1 MFHVNVVL
9 QLQGTAGVLD
19 EMIVN
24 GDDVLR
30 SIEQISTQDI
40 LDVWQSF
47 HQGQLGEDGGGSG
60 GLGRQADI
68 TVGTPAFTQSGL
80 RVFRELIL

>member
-9 QLQGTAGVLD
+9 QLQGTAGVLY

-30 SIEQISTQDI
+30 SVEKISPEDI

-47 HQGQLGEDGGGSG
+47 HQGQLGEDRGRGG

>member
-9 QLQGTAGVLD
+9 QLQGTTGVLY

-30 SIEQISTQDI
+30 SVQQVSTQDV
-40 LDVWQSF
+40 LDVRQSF
-47 HQGQLGEDGGGSG
+47 HQGQLGENGGRRG
-60 GLGRQADI
+60 GLSQADI
-68 TVGTPAFTQSGL
+68 TFRTGALHQSGL